1 MNEGAQYAI
10 IMDGKTKS
18 HRDLRETA
26 IEAAKYL
33 KELYPHSQ
41 VEVRDL
47 LDNSIVPTNVS
58 HLSMPV
64 KVR

>member
-1 MNEGAQYAI
+1 MNDGAQYAI
-10 IMDGKTKS
+10 MLDGKTKS

-33 KELYPHSQ
+33 KELFPHSQ

-47 LDNSIVPTNVS
+47 RDNSCVPTNAS
-58 HLSMPV
+58 QCL
-64 KVR
+64 